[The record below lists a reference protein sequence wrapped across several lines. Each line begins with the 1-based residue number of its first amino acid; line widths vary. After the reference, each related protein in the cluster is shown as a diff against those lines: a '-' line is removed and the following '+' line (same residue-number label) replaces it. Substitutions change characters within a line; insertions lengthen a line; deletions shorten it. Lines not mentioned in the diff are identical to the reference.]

1 MSILSQ
7 QQIDS
12 LSFQEK
18 VALIDDL
25 WASLDSSEV
34 GSSLAGVYDQI
45 IEQRLAATEAD
56 MDELVTLDRASR
68 ELRAMLN
75 GVVRFPMPANDAA

>member
-1 MSILSQ
+1 MSILTQ
-7 QQIDS
+7 HQIAS

-34 GSSLAGVYDQI
+34 SSALSDAYSQI
-45 IEQRLAATEAD
+45 IEQRLAAGETD
-56 MDELVTLDRASR
+56 IDELITLDRASR
-68 ELRAMLN
+68 ELRDMLE
-75 GVVRFPMPANDAA
+75 GVVRFPMHANDAA